1 MCLECLE
8 MAYVYRD
15 DGNPIWRAKIK
26 RSDGSY
32 TTRSTKKTNRKEAE
46 KVALELEEPFNLVR
60 KGLATEKVLL
70 KSYRTAALE
79 AGLGEIK
86 VLSIKEVFDAY
97 LQSKRSIKRADA
109 TIGKYKQ
116 VIESLLEFLGEE
128 RIAQSINT
136 LKTSDIENWRN
147 HRIEEGVAGSTA
159 DNQLSIISFALGS
172 CKRKGMIVENAAEGI
187 ERTGEGSEKRQ
198 SFTHDEVVKL
208 CEEAD
213 NEWKGMILL
222 GLWYGM
228 RIGDTSNV
236 KWDKINLTDRTIKH
250 TPTKTGRTIKEE
262 MTYFMPDEVYNYVN
276 AASKKKGASKYL
288 FPSLA
293 GKESGSFGGLSNAF
307 DRLMTKAKI
316 DVPLGVEKGGVGR
329 QFRMKGFH
337 SLRYTQASRMADAGI
352 PEELGMAISMHKS
365 ASVHKGYVQF
375 TQTLQKD
382 LFSKLKPVIKLK
394 KKKKKA

>member
-1 MCLECLE
+1 
-8 MAYVYRD
+8 MAYLYRD
-15 DGNPIWRAKIK
+15 KGNSIWRAKIR
-26 RSDGSY
+26 RSDGTY

-60 KGLATEKVLL
+60 KGLATERVLL
-70 KSYRTAALE
+70 QAYRNAAKE
-79 AGLGEIK
+79 AGLGDMK

-97 LQSKRSIKRADA
+97 LQSKRIINRANA

-116 VIESLLEFLGEE
+116 VIESLLEFLGED
-128 RIAQSINT
+128 RAAQSINT
-136 LKTSDIENWRN
+136 LTNSDIENWRN

-172 CKRKGMIVENAAEGI
+172 CKRKGMIVENPAEGI

-198 SFTHDEVVKL
+198 TFTHEEVVRL
-208 CEEAD
+208 CKEAD
-213 NEWKGMILL
+213 YEWQGMILL

-228 RIGDTSNV
+228 RIGDASNV
-236 KWDKINLTDRTIKH
+236 KWDKVSLSDRTIKH

-262 MTYFMPDEVYNYVN
+262 MTYFMPDEVYNYVKS
-276 AASKKKGASKYL
+276 AHKKKGASKLL

-293 GKESGSFGGLSNAF
+293 GKETGSFGGLSNAF
-307 DRLMTKAKI
+307 DRLMTRSKI
-316 DVPLGVEKGGVGR
+316 VVPLGVEKDGVGR
-329 QFRMKGFH
+329 QFRKKGFH

-352 PEELGMAISMHKS
+352 SEEFGMAISMHKS
-365 ASVHKGYVQF
+365 ATIHKGYVQY

-382 LFSKLKPVIKLK
+382 LFSRLKPVLKLTRG
-394 KKKKKA
+394 KKKA

>member
-15 DGNPIWRAKIK
+15 EGNPIWRAKIR
-26 RSDGSY
+26 RSNGSY
-32 TTRSTKKTNRKEAE
+32 TTRSTKKTNKKEAE
-46 KVALELEEPFNLVR
+46 EVARQLEEPFNLVR
-60 KGLATEKVLL
+60 KGLATERVLL
-70 KSYRTAALE
+70 KSYRNAAKD
-79 AGLGEIK
+79 AGLGDIK

-97 LQSKRSIKRADA
+97 LQSKRLIKRANA
-109 TIGKYKQ
+109 TTGKYKQ
-116 VIESLLEFLGEE
+116 VIDSMLKFLGNE
-128 RIAQSINT
+128 RVAQSINT

-172 CKRKGMIVENAAEGI
+172 CKKKGMIVENAAEGI

-213 NEWKGMILL
+213 NEWKGMILM

-236 KWDKINLTDRTIKH
+236 KWEKINLSERTIKH
-250 TPTKTGRTIKEE
+250 TPTKTGRKIKEE
-262 MTYFMPDEVYNYVN
+262 MTYFMPDEVYNYVKG
-276 AASKKKGASKYL
+276 AFRKKGTSKFL

-316 DVPLGVEKGGVGR
+316 DVPLGVEKDGVGR

-337 SLRYTQASRMADAGI
+337 SLKYSQASRMADAGI
-352 PEELGMAISMHKS
+352 PEDLGMAISMHKS
-365 ASVHKGYVQF
+365 SSVHKGYVQF

-382 LFSKLKPVIKLK
+382 LFSKLKPVIQLK
-394 KKKKKA
+394 KKRIKA